1 MSIFKK
7 FRVKS
12 TVPDNK
18 GKLHLDDNKIQKK
31 LDRNIQIIKEI
42 FNEDGTL
49 IKRNIQNQNNSKVKC
64 CVFFIDGM
72 VDNIRIDEYVIK
84 PIITA
89 DSSAFG
95 RNIVSDIRTKVVV
108 SNDVKESE
116 SIDEIVKSVLY
127 GDTIVFVDG
136 FTSALIISTK
146 GWETRSIAEPDT
158 EKALRGPREGF
169 TETILTNLSML
180 RRKILTPDLKFKFRT
195 IGTRSNTKACV
206 CYLESLADESVLTEL
221 NKRLDKIEMDGILDV
236 NYFVELIKD
245 APWSPLKTIGISERP
260 DVIASKLLEG
270 RIAVFLDGT
279 PVVVTVPFL
288 FIENFQANDDYYLN
302 FFYSSIGRLLRVLC
316 FLLSISIPAVY
327 VAFTAFH
334 REMIPTDLA
343 LSIVEAH
350 KGIPFPTVVECV
362 IMLIIFEIIREAGIR
377 MPSSIG
383 QALSIVGAL
392 VIGQAAVEAKF
403 ISAPMVIIV
412 AFTAITSLINPTIK
426 GTTIYLRFF
435 FLFAASLLGL
445 YGYAFAFII
454 FLIYIF
460 SMQSFG
466 VIYTSHLT
474 SGKFE
479 RTKDTAIRAPW
490 KYLTNRPIFEK
501 KDPIRKK
508 RPD

>member
-12 TVPDNK
+12 TVPDDK
-18 GKLHLDDNKIQKK
+18 GITHLDDNKIQKK
-31 LDRNIQIIKEI
+31 LERNIQIIEQI
-42 FNEDGTL
+42 FKEDGTL
-49 IKRNIQNQNNSKVKC
+49 IKRNFENQNNSKVKC
-64 CVFFIDGM
+64 CAFFIDGM
-72 VDNIRIDEYVIK
+72 VDNKRIDEYVIK
-84 PIITA
+84 PIITG
-89 DSSAFG
+89 DCSVF
-95 RNIVSDIRTKVVV
+95 NKDYVDDIKLKVIV

-116 SIDEIVKSVLY
+116 SFEELVQGIVY

-136 FTSALIISTK
+136 YTSALIVSTK
-146 GWETRSIAEPDT
+146 GWETRAIAEPDT

-169 TETILTNLSML
+169 TETILINLSML

-195 IGTRSNTKACV
+195 IGTRSNTKACI
-206 CYLESLADESVLTEL
+206 CYLESLTDENVLTEL
-221 NKRLDKIEMDGILDV
+221 NKRLDKIEIDGVLDV
-236 NYFVELIKD
+236 NYIIELISD
-245 APWSPLKTIGISERP
+245 SPGSPLKTTGVSERP

-270 RIAVFLDGT
+270 RIALFLDGT
-279 PVVVTVPFL
+279 PVVITVPFL

-302 FFYSSIGRLLRVLC
+302 YYFASIGRLLRVLG
-316 FLLSISIPAVY
+316 FLMTISIPAVY
-327 VAFTAFH
+327 VAFTSFH

-343 LSIVEAH
+343 LSIIEAH
-350 KGIPFPTVVECV
+350 KGIAFPIVVECV
-362 IMLIIFEIIREAGIR
+362 IMLVIFEIIREAGIR
-377 MPSSIG
+377 MPSNTG

-412 AFTAITSLINPTIK
+412 AITAITGLINPRIK
-426 GTTIYLRFF
+426 GTTIILRFL
-435 FLFAASLLGL
+435 FLFAASFLGL
-445 YGYAFAFII
+445 YGYAFAFVG

-474 SGKFE
+474 TGKFE
-479 RTKDTAIRAPW
+479 RTKDTSIRAPW
-490 KYLTNRPIFEK
+490 KYMTNRPIFEQ

-508 RPD
+508 